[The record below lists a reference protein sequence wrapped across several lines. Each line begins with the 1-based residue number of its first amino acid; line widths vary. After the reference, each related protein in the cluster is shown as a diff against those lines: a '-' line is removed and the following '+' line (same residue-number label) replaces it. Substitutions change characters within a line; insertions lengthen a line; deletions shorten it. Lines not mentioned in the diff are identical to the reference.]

1 MKKEKDLQWFL
12 STAEKVFMP
21 SVSVDCVIF
30 GFHEN
35 EMKVLLLKMKKSVEW
50 SLPGGFI
57 YKNEE
62 MDLAATRVL
71 KERTGLDDIFLK
83 QFHVFG
89 DPARSDLVQA
99 RKRLERHSI
108 PFTRNNFLLK
118 RFITVGFYALVDFF
132 RVSPTADSLSEAC
145 TWWDLHSLPVLI
157 MDHRPI
163 LDRALETLRHQ
174 INHQPIGYNLLPEKF
189 TMPELQKLY
198 ETILD
203 KKLDRRNFQRRMVG
217 YGILRRLKERRKG
230 GAHKAPFLYSFN
242 LRRYHLALD
251 EGLQGGW

>member
-1 MKKEKDLQWFL
+1 MNKQQDLLSFL
-12 STAEKVFMP
+12 STADKQFMP
-21 SVSVDCVIF
+21 ALSVDCVIF

-35 EMKVLLLKMKKSVEW
+35 EMKVLLLKMKKADEW

-57 YKNEE
+57 YKNEDIE
-62 MDLAATRVL
+62 RAAVRVL

-89 DPARSDLVQA
+89 DPARSNLAQA
-99 RKRLERHSI
+99 RKRLEKHSKN
-108 PFTRNNFLLK
+108 FARDNFLLQ
-118 RFITVGFYALVDFF
+118 RFVTVGFYALVDFF
-132 RVSPTADSLSEAC
+132 SANPMPDSLSEAC
-145 TWWDLHSLPVLI
+145 IWWDLHHLPDLI
-157 MDHRPI
+157 MDHRHI
-163 LDRALETLRHQ
+163 FEKALETLRHQ

-203 KKLDRRNFQRRMVG
+203 KKLDRRNFQRRMLG
-217 YGILRRLKERRKG
+217 YGILRRLKERRRG

-242 LRRYHLALD
+242 LRRYHLALE